1 MGKQTVRIRR
11 IGSVTFGITLV
22 ATGALFLAHLF
33 YPAFNYML
41 IYRFWPIVLILL
53 GIEVLFGSRQQNVEV
68 LDEQGKVI
76 EQSRTIYDFPAV
88 LLMMAVLLFAMC
100 MALIYWAYEAQ
111 VLYLR

>member
-1 MGKQTVRIRR
+1 MGKQIVRIRR

-22 ATGALFLAHLF
+22 VTGVLLLAHLF
-33 YPAFNYML
+33 YPAFNYMM
-41 IYRFWPIVLILL
+41 IYRFWPVVLILL
-53 GIEVLFGSRQQNVEV
+53 GIEVLLGSRQQNVEV
-68 LDEQGKVI
+68 LNEQGKVI

-88 LLMMAVLLFAMC
+88 LLMMAVLGFAMC